1 MLRTR
6 PVHAAGGAMSTPQA
20 RFEHA
25 QTLLANHAYGTPA
38 FSEALELLK
47 KSAPDLIEAQL
58 ALGHV
63 YAQIHVLPEAAGEC
77 VRWYRQA
84 AERGHPVAQD
94 RLADLYML
102 GRGVPQDDSA
112 AFHWYARTAA
122 QAYPHAFCNLAYMQD
137 QGLGTKPDA
146 RAAAENY
153 LRAAALA
160 DPRGLFNLGLR
171 NAGTADPPR
180 LRAAHACFALAAYAQ
195 YPLAAEQLAQLDAQ
209 LDTVTRERGAA
220 LTEKLRLRLR
230 IFQQSSKADAELTG
244 NPPALLQFALD
255 NLAALDESAF
265 TLAGVVAS
273 GGGPHRPDAP
283 QIASAAPRIFTMDRF
298 VSEGEC
304 AHLMALAQARFAPA
318 HEATR
323 ERLSGEQ
330 TAFSGE
336 AAVLYAPDSDA
347 VVRNIERRIAAAFDL
362 PATHVEPL
370 SVLRYR
376 HQDRYA
382 PHTDC
387 FDAARLENNRRH
399 GDYSG
404 QRIASFLVYLRA
416 PEQGGET
423 HYLRLGKK
431 IAGHTRMALCH
442 FNLTPA
448 GVPDE
453 MTLHT
458 GEPVLKGEKW
468 LARTTLREKPFF

>member
-1 MLRTR
+1 
-6 PVHAAGGAMSTPQA
+6 MSTPQA
-20 RFEHA
+20 WFERA
-25 QTLLANHAYGTPA
+25 QALLATNAYGTPG
-38 FSEALELLK
+38 FTEALELLE

-102 GRGVPQDDSA
+102 GRGVPRDDSE

-171 NAGTADPPR
+171 NAGTADPSRFP
-180 LRAAHACFALAAYAQ
+180 AAHAFFALAAYAQ
-195 YPLAAEQLAQLDAQ
+195 YPLAAKQLAQFNAQLDA
-209 LDTVTRERGAA
+209 LTADAGAA

-230 IFQQSSKADAELTG
+230 AFHQRFATDTKLAGDPA
-244 NPPALLQFALD
+244 ALLQFALD
-255 NLAALDESAF
+255 NLATLGEPAL
-265 TLAGVVAS
+265 TLAGAVAC
-273 GGGPHRPDAP
+273 GGGQHRPDVP
-283 QIASAAPRIFTMDRF
+283 QTVSAAPRIFTVDRF
-298 VSEGEC
+298 VSESEC
-304 AHLMALAQARFAPA
+304 AHLRALAQARFAPA
-318 HEATR
+318 REVTR
-323 ERLSGEQ
+323 EQLSGEQ

-336 AAVLYAPDSDA
+336 AAVFYIPDSDA
-347 VVRNIERRIAAAFDL
+347 VVRNVERRIAAAFDL
-362 PATHVEPL
+362 PATHLEPL
-370 SVLRYR
+370 SVLRYQQR
-376 HQDRYA
+376 DRYA
-382 PHTDC
+382 PHTDF
-387 FDAARLENNRRH
+387 FDAARLENNRRN
-399 GDYSG
+399 GDHSG
-404 QRIASFLVYLRA
+404 QRVASFLVYLRA

-423 HYLRLGKK
+423 HYLKLGKK
-431 IAGHTRMALCH
+431 IAGRLCMALCH
-442 FNLTPA
+442 FNLTPK

>member
-1 MLRTR
+1 
-6 PVHAAGGAMSTPQA
+6 MSTPQA
-20 RFEHA
+20 WFERA
-25 QTLLANHAYGTPA
+25 QTLLATNAYGTPA
-38 FSEALELLK
+38 FTEGLELLK

-63 YAQIHVLPEAAGEC
+63 YAQMHVLPEAAGEC

-102 GRGVPQDDSA
+102 GRGVPQDDSQ

-137 QGLGTKPDA
+137 QGLGTKSDG

-153 LRAAALA
+153 LRAVALA
-160 DPRGLFNLGLR
+160 DPRGLFNLALR
-171 NAGTADPPR
+171 CAGTAEPSR
-180 LRAAHACFALAAYAQ
+180 LPAAHACFALAAYAQ
-195 YPLAAEQLAQLDAQ
+195 YPLAAQELAQLDAQ
-209 LDTVTRERGAA
+209 LDTVTREHGAA

-230 IFQQSSKADAELTG
+230 AFQQRFETDTKLTG

-255 NLAALDESAF
+255 NLAALGEPAF
-265 TLAGVVAS
+265 TLAGAVTA
-273 GGGPHRPDAP
+273 GGGPQRPDAP
-283 QIASAAPRIFTMDRF
+283 QTVSAAPRIFTVDRF
-298 VSEGEC
+298 VSASEC

-336 AAVLYAPDSDA
+336 AAVFNTPDSDA

-376 HQDRYA
+376 YHDRYA
-382 PHTDC
+382 PHTDY

-404 QRIASFLVYLRA
+404 QRIASFLVYLCA

-423 HYLRLGKK
+423 HYLKLGKK
-431 IAGHTRMALCH
+431 IAGRARMALCH